1 MCQATRRDGIGVRV
15 DIVVVGVVV
24 VAAVVGDL
32 VVGVSGPAKEK
43 KTHDDRRVQIRQ
55 HKKYSWKR

>member
-43 KTHDDRRVQIRQ
+43 KHTTTDGSRFVSTKIFI
-55 HKKYSWKR
+55 